1 MAHSIKH
8 ELTRPAAWA
17 AVVCAVAIVVS
28 GCKKPEDDLGL
39 DLLPGD
45 PLGVLIDT
53 NTLRAY
59 TFEDTTIRTSG
70 LTRQLLG
77 SYLDQ
82 QFGLVKAGI
91 VTQLRLSSNNIG
103 FGQDNSGL
111 VADSLVLSLAFDGA
125 NYAYGNLNAQVFQAF
140 EITEVLSLDSAYRTD
155 DVPITLSTDLVAE
168 PGRAITP
175 QPFTRPYIAGDS
187 LVPQLRIPLDH
198 SLAERFLG
206 AFGTSPM
213 ADNTAFLEFFKGLY
227 VTVDN
232 GSQLPFQQGILY
244 FNLLS
249 SATKVTLYYRNTLLD
264 PLAPLSLDLLINSN
278 SVHYTVVEHDRAQAT
293 DLGLSMALADTTA
306 PAPVAYVQSLGGTRT
321 AIRFPDLM
329 EHAGANRIL
338 AKAELIVPVL
348 GPAYPYYPPPVQ
360 LFLFRKDSADKDVF
374 LPDQLAGIG
383 VIGGTYRSA
392 EQDYRFNITRYVQGV
407 LNGSIPNN
415 GIEILS
421 GGSGVSANRVLMAGP
436 DRAENPM
443 RLRLTF
449 TTY

>member
-1 MAHSIKH
+1 M
-8 ELTRPAAWA
+8 L
-17 AVVCAVAIVVS
+17 VA
-28 GCKKPEDDLGL
+28 GCKKPEEDLGL

-45 PLGVLIDT
+45 PLGILIDT

-82 QFGLVKAGI
+82 QFGSVKTGI
-91 VTQLRLSSNNIG
+91 VTQIRLSANGIG
-103 FGQDNSGL
+103 AGQDNSGL
-111 VADSLVLSLAFDGA
+111 VADSLVLALAFDGA
-125 NYAYGNLNAQVFQAF
+125 NYAYGNLNAQVFQVF
-140 EITEVLSLDSAYRTD
+140 ELSESLSVDSAYRTD
-155 DVPITLSTDLVAE
+155 DIPTTLTTDLVAE

-175 QPFTRPYIAGDS
+175 EPFTKPYIGGDS
-187 LVPQLRIPLDH
+187 LVPQLRIRLDR

-206 AFGTSPM
+206 AFGTSSM
-213 ADNTAFLEFFKGLY
+213 TDNSAFLEFFKGLY

-249 SATKVTLYYRNTLLD
+249 SATKVTLYYRNTLVD

-293 DLGLSMALADTTA
+293 DLGLSLALADTTA
-306 PAPVAYVQSLGGTRT
+306 PAATVYVQSLGGTRT

-329 EHAGANRIL
+329 EHAGTNRVL
-338 AKAELIVPVL
+338 AKAELVGPVL

-360 LFLFRKDSADKDVF
+360 LFLFRKDSLGKDVF

-415 GIEILS
+415 GIEVLS

>member
-1 MAHSIKH
+1 M
-8 ELTRPAAWA
+8 W
-17 AVVCAVAIVVS
+17 AVVVCTVAIAVS

-140 EITEVLSLDSAYRTD
+140 ELTEVLSLDSAYRTD
-155 DVPITLSTDLVAE
+155 DLPITLSTDLVAE

-175 QPFTRPYIAGDS
+175 QPFTKPYIGGDS
-187 LVPQLRIPLDH
+187 LVPQLRIPLDR

-206 AFGTSPM
+206 AFGTGPM
-213 ADNTAFLEFFKGLY
+213 ADNTTFLEFFKGLY

-249 SATKVTLYYRNTLLD
+249 TATKVTLYYRNTLID

-278 SVHYTVVEHDRAQAT
+278 SVHYTVVEHDRTQAT
-293 DLGLSMALADTTA
+293 DLGLSMALADTTS
-306 PAPVAYVQSLGGTRT
+306 PAAVVYVQSLGGTRT

-338 AKAELIVPVL
+338 AKAELVVPVL

-392 EQDYRFNITRYVQGV
+392 DQDYRFNITRYVQGV